1 MAHSQDQP
9 CGHCGQASCRL
20 VQTNCRSDV
29 EENRL
34 VLTLHPDVEAVDR
47 HFAFGFLVGDERP
60 APVGWDQRQDG
71 IAGIGAL
78 IREIE
83 ARIDLPQHAPRED
96 TEDNMWRLRLAVW
109 PRYRSGLDRVE
120 AEDAILVRRRTAE
133 AHEPGVRP
141 RTIVSWM
148 GVAALRVRLPYF
160 DHGIVDRQA
169 IAIEDPTLNV
179 DLGTRGIRGPQIG
192 TRRFFPVIGFLALF
206 RPPFTAAVRRQAICE
221 ERTDGL

>member
-1 MAHSQDQP
+1 LRANQLRFLPSTTNIQLGKVGNMGGQVAHRDKALWFQNNRRDNSRLRLVTTEKWNMAHSQDQP

-20 VQTNCRSDV
+20 VQTICRSDV

-34 VLTLHPDVEAVDR
+34 VLALHPDVEAVDR

-71 IAGIGAL
+71 ISGIGAL

-141 RTIVSWM
+141 RAIVSW
-148 GVAALRVRLPYF
+148 
-160 DHGIVDRQA
+160 
-169 IAIEDPTLNV
+169 
-179 DLGTRGIRGPQIG
+179 
-192 TRRFFPVIGFLALF
+192 
-206 RPPFTAAVRRQAICE
+206 
-221 ERTDGL
+221 